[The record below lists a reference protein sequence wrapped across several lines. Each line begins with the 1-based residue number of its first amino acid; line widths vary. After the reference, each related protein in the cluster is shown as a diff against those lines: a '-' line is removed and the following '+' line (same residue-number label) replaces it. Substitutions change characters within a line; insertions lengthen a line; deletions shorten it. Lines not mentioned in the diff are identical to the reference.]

1 VGHRHRPAPAR
12 HPGVD
17 RAVIDKTCEPLARA
31 LAGIEDGM
39 TVLVGGFGDA
49 GAPTR
54 LLAGVAALGLRSLT
68 VVSNNCG
75 TGETGVALLFKQ
87 GCVSRVLASFPTQAG
102 SHHFRRAYE
111 RGGLEVEIVPQGTLV
126 ERLHAG
132 AAGLGGV
139 VTPTAMGT
147 VLGAGKPVVTV
158 DGETYLLE
166 RPIRGD
172 VALVRARVADR
183 RGNLRYRRSSRNF
196 NPLMAM
202 AATMTVAEVDEV
214 VEAGEL
220 DADDVHTAGV
230 FVDRVVHHEG
240 GL

>member
-1 VGHRHRPAPAR
+1 M
-12 HPGVD
+12 
-17 RAVIDKTCEPLARA
+17 IDKTCRSLAQA

-49 GAPTR
+49 GSPTR
-54 LLAGVAALGLRSLT
+54 LLAGVAALGVRDLT

-75 TGETGVALLFKQ
+75 TGEVGVAALFRA
-87 GCVSRVLASFPTQAG
+87 GCVARVLASFPSQAG
-102 SHHFRRAYE
+102 NHHFRQAYE
-111 RGGLEVEIVPQGTLV
+111 RGGLAVEIVPQGTLT

-139 VTPTAMGT
+139 ITRTAGAT
-147 VLGAGKPVVTV
+147 VLGEGKPVVTV
-158 DGETYLLE
+158 DGEPYLLE

-172 VALVRARVADR
+172 VALVRARIADR

-202 AATMTVAEVDEV
+202 AATLTIAEVDEV
-214 VEAGEL
+214 VETGSL
-220 DADDVHTAGV
+220 DPDDVHTAGV
-230 FVDRVVHHEG
+230 FVDRVVRHEDG
-240 GL
+240 S